1 MPDHAPS
8 PARPPRP
15 SAPRPKIEQSV
26 PTTSAMP
33 DITQSAE
40 VDLLNLASSARNNS
54 NSNHVPIKAPSF
66 DLLGSFE
73 TAEAQ
78 GNNAMPDL
86 LSDSKMKPPGLNDI
100 FASFSKPAAPNINVN
115 LPDLSNTTAP
125 RNNLNYDPFGIDAS
139 FVSNVQLLQPTSNE
153 TSPSQPQQPTSTTPA
168 NKDPFADLGNL
179 ASGLNLDWGSQQQSN
194 TATAKT
200 TPVISPQSTQFSSPT
215 HQLGGFTSAQPS
227 VSPMH
232 QAKSPTENQTKPDY
246 NRSHFEAKPKQNDTT
261 TSAGCAG
268 SAGTD
273 IFADILGQQGY
284 NFATKPQ
291 GGPRSINEMRKEE
304 LVKDMDPDKLRIM
317 EWVRIHLY
325 HYYYCKY
332 ILVLWVVE

>member
-1 MPDHAPS
+1 
-8 PARPPRP
+8 
-15 SAPRPKIEQSV
+15 
-26 PTTSAMP
+26 MP
-33 DITQSAE
+33 DIAQSAE
-40 VDLLNLASSARNNS
+40 VDLLNLASSVRSNS

-86 LSDSKMKPPGLNDI
+86 LSDSKTKAPGLDDI
-100 FASFSKPAAPNINVN
+100 FASFSQPAASTNNAN
-115 LPDLSNTTAP
+115 LPDLSSTTVS
-125 RNNLNYDPFGIDAS
+125 RTNNMNYDPFGIEAS

-153 TSPSQPQQPTSTTPA
+153 TSPSQSQQPINVPPA

-179 ASGLNLDWGSQQQSN
+179 TTGLNLDWGSQQSN

-215 HQLGGFTSAQPS
+215 HQFGAFTSAPPS

-232 QAKSPTENQTKPDY
+232 QAKSPMENQPKPDY
-246 NRSHFEAKPKQNDTT
+246 NRSHFETKTKQNGST
-261 TSAGCAG
+261 TSAAPAG
-268 SAGTD
+268 TTGTD

-317 EWVRIHLY
+317 EWVGI
-325 HYYYCKY
+325 
-332 ILVLWVVE
+332 